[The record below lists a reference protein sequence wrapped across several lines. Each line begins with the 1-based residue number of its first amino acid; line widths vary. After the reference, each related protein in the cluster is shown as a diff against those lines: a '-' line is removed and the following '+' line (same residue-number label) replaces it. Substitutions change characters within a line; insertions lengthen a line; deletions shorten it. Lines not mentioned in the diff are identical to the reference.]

1 MLKLEILRW
10 TIVSGMA
17 AALLRW
23 PSPGA
28 PFWAL
33 AIGRPF
39 VVTRRQHSAAS
50 RFREASS
57 T

>member
-1 MLKLEILRW
+1 MITPEILRW
-10 TIVSGMA
+10 TIVSGLA

-33 AIGRPF
+33 VAGRPF
-39 VVTRRQHSAAS
+39 VVTRQRQTAS
-50 RFREASS
+50 RFRAACPV
-57 T
+57 